1 MRQYKHHFVVIVGII
16 VVFILQGK
24 LERCPT
30 PYPKEM
36 KQRAQHM
43 RNLAMK
49 QSTPNG
55 EVRWNTAERK
65 VEKQV
70 MEKIAVYSKV
80 KVLKLMIEDLFIVLR
95 Q

>member
-1 MRQYKHHFVVIVGII
+1 
-16 VVFILQGK
+16 
-24 LERCPT
+24 
-30 PYPKEM
+30 
-36 KQRAQHM
+36 
-43 RNLAMK
+43 MK

-80 KVLKLMIEDLFIVLR
+80 KVLKLMSGRLFIVLIQQLR
-95 Q
+95 PHLYYLIEYDFNPYAAAAGS